1 MSWLS
6 PVQWA
11 KWTWSAVRGGE
22 EGEEAEEEEEEGGQ
36 GAEGEPKEEV
46 FFRDKKSPGG
56 SSDSEGHFETPEAE
70 SPVHSGGKG
79 RAELEDQARDSPDIR
94 ENVQQLI
101 SDSVVLPNPSV
112 NESANDELSLVP
124 PAGLMGDDARE
135 GEAVGVLSSMEGDQK
150 TPTGMETPSSPIS
163 QLKPP
168 SNPVEVGDKELCN
181 GHTEVKSNSVSKAR
195 PPSLKIPCT
204 RNGPSQGDVEDEI
217 PISKSSY
224 NFDPDLYND
233 SINPFNTGSSKV
245 RNSPP
250 PCSVNTGEAEVAGD
264 LPLDA
269 KPVAMEFGVEDNGE
283 IGVAK
288 KPIAQR
294 KPGKKPSSK
303 VTPKRQK
310 PKPVVPAPESAPE
323 PSAPT
328 SLDEVPIPETSY
340 NPDPSQWDDPNFNP
354 FGGNSRM
361 SGSPVLPKGSYSFD
375 PNNFDDSVD
384 PFKPSKN
391 MAVVAPT
398 SMTKRPD
405 NELESRKVELPLEEE
420 VKGSQSP
427 KKNKGRMITG
437 ACKVKK
443 YDNQALVLDICG
455 EEDEPVVSQNPIT
468 AHSVGHATDEEKLAS
483 TTTGQKPGK
492 ANEEKNG
499 TEEAV
504 EAPQVGVPEDLES
517 KGSCHP
523 YEDPCR
529 TQSPKLTDSEDP
541 GKGSPVLDSIC
552 ISEADKAAVLAL
564 IREEIITKEI
574 EVNEWKRK
582 YEESR
587 QEVMEM
593 RKIVAEY
600 ENTIAQMIED
610 EQRCSSGSRRSIQQV
625 TVERD
630 QALADLNSVERSLS
644 DLFRRYEN
652 MKTVL
657 EGFKKNEE
665 VLKKCAQEY
674 LARVK
679 QEEQRYQTLKIH
691 AEEKL
696 EKANDE
702 IAQVRA
708 KANSESVALHAS
720 LRKEQMKVDSLERAL
735 HQKNQEIEE
744 LTKIC
749 DELIAKLGKVD

>member
-11 KWTWSAVRGGE
+11 KWTWSAVRGGG
-22 EGEEAEEEEEEGGQ
+22 EGEEEEEEEEEGRQ

-46 FFRDKKSPGG
+46 FFGDEKSPGG

-70 SPVHSGGKG
+70 SPVHSGGNST
-79 RAELEDQARDSPDIR
+79 AELEDQASGSPDIQ
-94 ENVQQLI
+94 ENVQQVT

-112 NESANDELSLVP
+112 NEISNDELSLIP
-124 PAGLMGDDARE
+124 PSGLMGDAVGE
-135 GEAVGVLSSMEGDQK
+135 GEAVEMLINMEGDQNA
-150 TPTGMETPSSPIS
+150 PTGMETTSSPTS
-163 QLKPP
+163 ELKPP
-168 SNPVEVGDKELCN
+168 SSPVEVGDKQLCN
-181 GHTEVKSNSVSKAR
+181 GHTEVKSSSVSKAR

-204 RNGPSQGDVEDEI
+204 LNGPSQGDVEDEI
-217 PISKSSY
+217 PISKSNY

-233 SINPFNTGSSKV
+233 SINPFTSGGSKV

-250 PCSVNTGEAEVAGD
+250 PCSVNTGETEVAGD

-294 KPGKKPSSK
+294 KPGKKASSK
-303 VTPKRQK
+303 VTTKRQK
-310 PKPVVPAPESAPE
+310 PKPVPAPESAPE
-323 PSAPT
+323 PTAPT
-328 SLDEVPIPETSY
+328 SLDEVPIPKTSY

-354 FGGNSRM
+354 FGGNSRT
-361 SGSPVLPKGSYSFD
+361 SSSPVLAKGSYNFD
-375 PNNFDDSVD
+375 SNNFDDSVD

-391 MAVVAPT
+391 LAVVAPT

-405 NELESRKVELPLEEE
+405 NELESRKVELPLEED
-420 VKGSQSP
+420 VKGTQSP

-455 EEDEPVVSQNPIT
+455 EEDEPVVPQNPGT
-468 AHSVGHATDEEKLAS
+468 VHCVGHATDEEKLAS
-483 TTTGQKPGK
+483 TTTGQKAGK
-492 ANEEKNG
+492 ASEERTV

-504 EAPQVGVPEDLES
+504 EEPQVGALEDLES

-523 YEDPCR
+523 YEEPCK
-529 TQSPKLTDSEDP
+529 TPSPKLADSEDP

-574 EVNEWKRK
+574 EANEWKRK

-600 ENTIAQMIED
+600 EKTIAQMIED
-610 EQRCSSGSRRSIQQV
+610 EQRCNSGSRRSIQQL
-625 TVERD
+625 TAERD
-630 QALADLNSVERSLS
+630 QAVADLNSVERSLS

-702 IAQVRA
+702 IAQVRG
-708 KANSESVALHAS
+708 KANSEGVALHAS
-720 LRKEQMKVDSLERAL
+720 LRKEQMKVESLERAL